1 MTIGYM
7 IPVQRLLAAS
17 LTALALL
24 SCAPCAAADI
34 TVNALG
40 GVTAMLSFDAGM
52 PRMLSVGETTPEGVK
67 QISATSEAAVVEY
80 KGRRHTL
87 AVGQGTRVVPMASA
101 DAAGRVTLIA
111 DSRGHFIAN

>member
-1 MTIGYM
+1 MTIGFM

-34 TVNALG
+34 TVNALFG
-40 GVTAMLSFDAGM
+40 GKAMLIVNGGK

-67 QISATSEAAVVEY
+67 LVSATSEVAVVEF
-80 KGRRHTL
+80 KGQRQTL
-87 AVGQGTRVVPMASA
+87 GVGQGTRVASA
-101 DAAGRVTLIA
+101 PVAG
-111 DSRGHFIAN
+111 SRARSRYVAK